1 MVGGLYDYMIALTI
15 VGIIFISVVFIAP
28 SLSYINLLYIDQQQ
42 LRNLAVETLKTMLL
56 GAGYPANWGSEDP
69 FDPSL
74 VHSFGLAS
82 AGSSSF
88 YVLDPDKVQRLVKG
102 NPMGY
107 IEYPRMRKLLGLERY
122 GFNIRIVPP
131 FNFTIL
137 HAQVVPPHISFEV
150 KVSLNDGRP
159 IPNGKVNAVIFYTT
173 QGKGRGQDE
182 KSEVFFEKTNETS
195 TDARGICGI
204 ERMLTPPG
212 QISDVMVLFT
222 VTVAD
227 LVTLF
232 VTYQSI
238 RPDDIAKVN
247 MVSDNV
253 TLSMPDN
260 PPSPPNDDRWVDN
273 VIMFSLDTGTIMF
286 LYNGSRLTKEKEKD
300 MLNYGS
306 YKVWTRTFYELKYH
320 NPALLI
326 FNFWAVD
333 IGENPARR
341 SILIAGPYPNWL
353 GYRVIEYGGVS
364 PQGYTAVKLYRN
376 VVISGMTFNV
386 ELALWKE
393 S

>member
-1 MVGGLYDYMIALTI
+1 MVGGLYDYMITLTI

-42 LRNLAVETLKTMLL
+42 LRSLAVETLKTMLL

-69 FDPSL
+69 FDPNGNY
-74 VHSFGLAS
+74 SFGLAY
-82 AGSSSF
+82 ADSSSF
-88 YVLDPDKVQRLVKG
+88 YVLDPDKVQRLVKD
-102 NPMGY
+102 NPIGY

-137 HAQVVPPHISFEV
+137 NAQVVPPHISFEV
-150 KVSLNDGRP
+150 KVSFNDGRP

-173 QGKGRGQDE
+173 QGRGKGPDDIGEVCFGKIDE
-182 KSEVFFEKTNETS
+182 NSTN
-195 TDARGICGI
+195 ARGTCKI

-212 QISDVMVLFT
+212 QISDVMVLFR

-227 LVTLF
+227 LTTLF

-247 MVSDNV
+247 MVKD
-253 TLSMPDN
+253 TIILSMPDSLPRDN
-260 PPSPPNDDRWVDN
+260 RWVDN
-273 VIMFSLDTGTIMF
+273 VIMFSWDTNTIMF
-286 LYNGSRLTKEKEKD
+286 LYNGSKEHKDKDKDKD

-306 YKVWTRTFYELKYH
+306 YKVWTKKFNELKYH

-326 FNFWAVD
+326 FNFWVVD
-333 IGENPARR
+333 LGENPARR
-341 SILIAGPYPNWL
+341 SVLIAGPYPNWL